1 MTAAAGLRLARL
13 GRIAVRDLTHGWQST
28 GCLVIAT
35 AAALAPLLL
44 LFALKFGVVANM
56 IDTLRSDPRTL
67 EVVMNRDVELSP
79 EWMERLAA
87 DPKVGFLLPRMNG
100 LAASVRARGQGR
112 SFLESDLVPTRAGD
126 PLTVG
131 LPAPAALTDA
141 LLTERAALELEVSVG
156 DTFDVIV
163 ARRVA
168 GEDQSEPLAM
178 TVIGVIPRDVVQS
191 DDIYV
196 APTLEI
202 AVNRY
207 KEGRGVAELGWPG
220 EADSRPL
227 DATPPSYA
235 NFRLFAADVRDV
247 PALRDQLLVEG
258 FDVRT
263 RSERIE
269 EALVIEAGL
278 GWVFAIVT
286 TLALVGFFFT
296 LGLHLT
302 ASVVEKSSELALL
315 RLLGMRSSELAL
327 MPSIQGALIAVVG
340 AFIAS
345 VVTMAALPV
354 LNAALDGL
362 GGLTGAVARLQ
373 PGHFATA
380 LVASAAVGAA
390 AGSIGGL
397 RAARIEPREGLRDD

>member
-1 MTAAAGLRLARL
+1 VTAAPGLRLARL
-13 GRIAVRDLTHGWQST
+13 GRLAVRDLTHGWQST

-79 EWMERLAA
+79 EWMDRLAA

-100 LAASVRARGQGR
+100 LAASVRARGHGR
-112 SFLESDLVPTRAGD
+112 SLLESDLVPTRAGD
-126 PLTVG
+126 PLTAG
-131 LPAPAALTDA
+131 LPAPVHLTDA

-156 DTFDVIV
+156 DSFEVIV

-168 GEDQSEPLAM
+168 GEDQAEPLAM
-178 TVIGVIPRDVVQS
+178 TVIGVIPRDIVQS
-191 DDIYV
+191 DDLYV
-196 APTLEI
+196 APALEI

-207 KEGRGVAELGWPG
+207 KEGREVAELGWPG

-247 PALRDQLLVEG
+247 PALRDQLLADG
-258 FDVRT
+258 LDVRT

-315 RLLGMRSSELAL
+315 RLLGMRSTELAL

-340 AFIAS
+340 AVIAS
-345 VVTMAALPV
+345 AATMAVLPV

-362 GGLTGAVARLQ
+362 GGLTGAVARLR
-373 PGHFATA
+373 PEHFAIA
-380 LVASAAVGAA
+380 LIGSAGVGAA

>member
-1 MTAAAGLRLARL
+1 MTGAPGLRLARL
-13 GRIAVRDLTHGWQST
+13 GRIAVRDLAHGWQST

-79 EWMERLAA
+79 EWIDRLAR
-87 DPKVGFLLPRMNG
+87 DGKVGFLLPRMNG

-112 SFLESDLVPTRAGD
+112 ALLESDLVPTRAGD
-126 PLTVG
+126 PLTPG
-131 LPAPAALTDA
+131 LPAPVRLTDV
-141 LLTERAALELEVSVG
+141 LLTERAALELEVAVG
-156 DTFDVIV
+156 DSFEMIV

-168 GEDQSEPLAM
+168 GEDQAERLAM
-178 TVIGVIPRDVVQS
+178 TVIGVIPRAMVQS
-191 DDIYV
+191 DDLYV
-196 APTLEI
+196 APALEI

-207 KEGRGVAELGWPG
+207 KEGLEVAELGWPG
-220 EADSRPL
+220 EADGRPL

-247 PALRDQLLVEG
+247 PALRDQLLADG
-258 FDVRT
+258 LDART
-263 RSERIE
+263 RSERVE

-286 TLALVGFFFT
+286 TLASVGFFFT
-296 LGLHLT
+296 LGLHLA

-315 RLLGMRSSELAL
+315 RLLGMRSTELAL
-327 MPSIQGALIAVVG
+327 MPSIQGALIAAIG
-340 AFIAS
+340 AVLACL
-345 VVTMAALPV
+345 AALAVLPV

-362 GGLTGAVARLQ
+362 GGLTGSVARLR
-373 PGHFATA
+373 PEHFAIA
-380 LVASAAVGAA
+380 LMASASAGAA